1 MKKILL
7 DRQNLKDS
15 ARQKNPQKIFL
26 ETYGCSANQAESEAM
41 AGLLAKENFQIV
53 KNENEADTI
62 LLNTCYVKHVTEQ
75 KILHRLRKLNG
86 SKKIIVAGCMAQ
98 PGKEKILKASPNASL
113 LSTHNIDKVV
123 EIAQK
128 TFSGGRVEFLEKSEL
143 EKPLLPK
150 IRFNPIV
157 NIVQILDGC
166 NSRCTFCATKL
177 AKGNT
182 KSFSQGAIVKDVK
195 NSLKQG
201 CREVWLTSQDN
212 AVYGSDRS
220 AFSLPEL
227 LKNVCSIQGNFRVR
241 NGMANP
247 DGILKILPQLIK
259 AYKSE
264 KIYKFLHLPIQ
275 SGNDRV
281 LARMNRHYTVSQ
293 FQKIVSAFRKEFP
306 QITIWTDI
314 IVGFPEET
322 EKQFEDTLKVL
333 EKIKFDYVNISA
345 YGHRGGT
352 AAAKMKKVPT
362 EIVKDRTRAATELC
376 DRISAEKNKAWIR
389 WSGEILVSEKGKSAG
404 QFIGR
409 NFAYRP
415 VLIEIEKNLL
425 GEFVDA
431 KISGVENKHLVGK
444 VSHIGNR
451 DF

>member
-1 MKKILL
+1 MK
-7 DRQNLKDS
+7 
-15 ARQKNPQKIFL
+15 KIFL
-26 ETYGCSANQAESEAM
+26 ETYGCSANKAESEAM
-41 AGLLAKENFQIV
+41 AGLLTRGNFQLV
-53 KNENEADTI
+53 SNEKEADAVLI
-62 LLNTCYVKHVTEQ
+62 NTCFVKHKTEQ

-86 SKKIIVAGCMAQ
+86 SKKIIVAGCMAE
-98 PGKEKILKASPNASL
+98 PGREKILKASPDASL
-113 LSTHNIDKVV
+113 LSTHNVNKIVSVANDAFEGKQT
-123 EIAQK
+123 EI
-128 TFSGGRVEFLEKSEL
+128 LEYSKS

-150 IRFNPIV
+150 IRFNPII

-182 KSFSQGAIVKDVK
+182 KSFSQGAIVKDVE

-201 CREVWLTSQDN
+201 CRELWLTSQDN
-212 AVYGSDRS
+212 AVYGSDRG

-227 LKNVCSIQGNFRVR
+227 LKNVCLIQGNFRVR

-247 DGILKILPQLIK
+247 DGILKILPKLIE

-264 KIYKFLHLPIQ
+264 KFYKFLHLPIQ

-293 FQKIVSAFRKEFP
+293 FQKIISAFRKEFP

-314 IVGFPEET
+314 IVGFPGET

-333 EKIKFDYVNISA
+333 KKIKSDYVNISA

-362 EIVKDRTRAATELC
+362 EIVKGRTRAATELC
-376 DRISAEKNKAWIR
+376 DKISAEKNKAWLG
-389 WSGEILVSEKGKSAG
+389 WSGEVLISEKGGLAG

-409 NFAYRP
+409 NFAYKP
-415 VLIEIEKNLL
+415 VLIESEKNLQ
-425 GEFVDA
+425 GEFVNVEV
-431 KISGVENKHLVGK
+431 SGVENRHLVGK
-444 VSHIGNR
+444 EI
-451 DF
+451 F